1 MAVQVTVLPSRRC
14 LFDDPVQIRV
24 TGLVPQQAVTLRA
37 CLLDEGGELFQAHA
51 HYRAGDSGELDLT
64 SCPALGGSYSGV
76 EPMGLLWSLRSKT
89 PHKRLAKRNVM
100 TPFCVDLEVY
110 EGHGDMSQLLGKCTH
125 ERYFLGEGVKRISV
139 REGRLKATLFL
150 PPGPGP
156 FPGLID
162 LYGSGG
168 GLVEYRAS
176 LLASRGF
183 VTLALAYMAFEDLPA
198 MPEIL
203 ELDYF
208 QEAIDFLQKQQQVKD
223 SGIGVLGLSKGAD
236 LALSMATFLPGI
248 KAAVSISGSGFNSF
262 IPLRGDGFTI
272 PAHPY
277 DLGRVKTSEESG
289 LIDFS
294 DILDDH
300 RDPATWDSRI
310 PVEKSLAKFLFLTGL
325 DDKNWKSD
333 LYCRDAVQRL
343 HQSGRK
349 VEFCSYSGAGHL
361 LEPPYLPLCQSS
373 IHKVLGAFVQWG
385 GQWREHARAQED
397 AWHRIQAFFWKHL
410 MNSDIPKS
418 NL

>member
-208 QEAIDFLQKQQQVKD
+208 QEAIDFLQKHVFPQ
-223 SGIGVLGLSKGAD
+223 G
-236 LALSMATFLPGI
+236 
-248 KAAVSISGSGFNSF
+248 AAVSISGSGFNSF